1 MNIYF
6 TIITLIGCTIFCI
19 LLSNIVRPLL
29 EKYLMR
35 EPINR
40 DSHIIPT
47 PRGGGIIFVLIV
59 FIFSLITYSQTFST
73 RSLII
78 LISTP
83 IAFVGL
89 IDDFI
94 NLNISM
100 RFLSQGLT
108 GLALII
114 ASPLYSNYL
123 VENYQPTYLFFSY
136 LVFLVLSVIAIINF
150 VNFMDGID
158 GLVTG
163 VMIVIFFTMASQ
175 GYYELFPLVGSLM
188 GFLFLNWSPAKV
200 FMGDTG
206 STFLG
211 ALFFGSVLQFEDW
224 RISLEFII
232 IATPLFA
239 DAAICVLRRFVN
251 GQLIFSPHKL
261 HLYQRLNSAGWSH
274 SKISVLYI
282 LASLLLVIGSI
293 FGNIIILILIAFTE
307 LALGYYL
314 DQHVAVRF
322 LNKE

>member
-1 MNIYF
+1 
-6 TIITLIGCTIFCI
+6 
-19 LLSNIVRPLL
+19 
-29 EKYLMR
+29 MR